1 MDSQNLK
8 VSVAVTSY
16 NGERFIEAQLRSI
29 LDQTKPPDEIIICDD
44 GSTDKTIE
52 IIEHVSAGR
61 SCVRLIHNKQRLRFI
76 RNFEKAIGETT
87 GDIIFLSDQ
96 DDVWFPDKV
105 ETMVRALSEDPSAVL
120 VYSNA
125 VLTDSELRPTGTM
138 FDQRKEID
146 LRKPPTI
153 REMSRGIAFNG
164 PMIAFRSQLKPYV
177 IPISPQSLQWTH
189 DHWIGF
195 IAYAVGEIKVID
207 ESHVYYRRHG
217 GNVGGDADL
226 DGGLWHQWRIV
237 RKLYSGPRGLNG
249 YRDRRRGWEDMVKR
263 LREIRDSRM
272 PIRKPSHLDELL
284 QESESCLRFARTRE
298 RLKAGNRFTRAF
310 TAMTLLCGGHYRRH
324 AHGVKTFLQDVV
336 IS

>member
-1 MDSQNLK
+1 LDSQNLK
-8 VSVAVTSY
+8 VSVAMTSY
-16 NGERFIEAQLRSI
+16 NGEQYIEAQLRSI

-52 IIEHVSAGR
+52 IIDRVTAGR
-61 SCVRLIHNKQRLRFI
+61 SGTRLIRNQQRHRFI

-105 ETMVRALSEDPSAVL
+105 ETMVRVFSEDPSAVL

-125 VLTDSELRPTGTM
+125 VLTDSELKPTGTV
-138 FDQRKEID
+138 FDQRKGID

-153 REMSRGIAFNG
+153 HEMSRGIAFNG
-164 PMIAFRSQLKPYV
+164 PMIAFRSKLKPYV
-177 IPISPQSLQWTH
+177 IPISPLSLQWTH

-207 ESHVYYRRHG
+207 ESHVYYRRHD

-226 DGGLWHQWRIV
+226 DGGLWHQWEIV

-249 YRDRRRGWEDMVKR
+249 YRDRRRGWEDMVTR
-263 LREIRDSRM
+263 LREIRDSGM
-272 PIRKPSHLDELL
+272 PVQKPSDLDELL
-284 QESESCLRFARTRE
+284 QESESCLRFARMRE
-298 RLKAGNRFTRAF
+298 TLKAKTRLIRPF
-310 TAMTLLCGGHYRRH
+310 EAMRLLCGGRYHRH
-324 AHGVKTFLQDVV
+324 AHGVKTFVQDLV
-336 IS
+336 IP